1 MRKPNIYLGVAVCQE
16 LLLNGLFVLTHLIF
30 LTALWSMYCKYSHF
44 KYRKQSLENITCSR
58 LLLRIICMCSATQS
72 CLFVNP
78 WTVACQAP
86 LSMGFS
92 RQICWSRLPFP
103 AAGDLPNPGIES
115 GSPTSSALAG
125 RFFIT
130 VPPGKP
136 IENQVSESN
145 P

>member
-1 MRKPNIYLGVAVCQE
+1 M
-16 LLLNGLFVLTHLIF
+16 LNGLFVLTHLIF
-30 LTALWSMYCKYSHF
+30 LTALWSMYCKYSYF

-92 RQICWSRLPFP
+92 RQIYWSGLPFP
-103 AAGDLPNPGIES
+103 SPGDHPDPETEPKSPASHADSFALS
-115 GSPTSSALAG
+115 HQGSPLTGYKNRKSEPKSSKILPFSQHG
-125 RFFIT
+125 E
-130 VPPGKP
+130 VG
-136 IENQVSESN
+136 
-145 P
+145 